1 MDVNANNDVDDFV
14 IIVENEAES
23 LPAEDERTK
32 QQSTFELMDTC
43 PICKLSFNNREP
55 KLLPCLHSFCKR
67 CVPAPYRN
75 ADPRQDSISQVDI
88 NKACKNCAF
97 YLSLTWSQGE
107 LIWAPVAS
115 YNNCTN
121 TISVIFAHN
130 PHKTHH
136 IVPLIQGDYN

>member
-1 MDVNANNDVDDFV
+1 MDVNAANTAANDDVV

-32 QQSTFELMDTC
+32 QQSSFELMDTC

-67 CVPAPYRN
+67 CLPAPFRN
-75 ADPRQDSISQVDI
+75 ADPRHDSISQVDI

-97 YLSLTWSQGE
+97 LSLANLMSRRSDTS
-107 LIWAPVAS
+107 S
-115 YNNCTN
+115 C
-121 TISVIFAHN
+121 SVFRQ
-130 PHKTHH
+130 
-136 IVPLIQGDYN
+136 LQR